1 MGDHNGTLLEFIE
14 DEVLAVF
21 NAPEEILD
29 HCDKAMHAAL
39 EVHRQMEELLPGFRV
54 RCGVH
59 TAQVLIGNIG
69 SPTRMKYGVLGDG
82 VNTTARLKSLNS
94 WFGTN
99 CLVSDTTAQSVEDV
113 HGTFFARPVG
123 NVTLKGRTSATKTWE
138 VLGLR
143 NRVSSKQS
151 TNSETK
157 DETLIRGVQKH
168 TQAYALYMERRF
180 SEAKSVFNEAHET
193 ISSALGEE
201 GLSLHF

>member
-1 MGDHNGTLLEFIE
+1 M
-14 DEVLAVF
+14 
-21 NAPEEILD
+21 
-29 HCDKAMHAAL
+29 
-39 EVHRQMEELLPGFRV
+39 
-54 RCGVH
+54 
-59 TAQVLIGNIG
+59 
-69 SPTRMKYGVLGDG
+69 
-82 VNTTARLKSLNS
+82 
-94 WFGTN
+94 
-99 CLVSDTTAQSVEDV
+99 
-113 HGTFFARPVG
+113 G

-151 TNSETK
+151 SNSEIQ

-201 GLSLHF
+201 GLSLHFVHLCNEYISNPPCEDWNGSETLM